1 MNVIKYLNNN
11 ISFYNMLMLFW
22 GLFWLLNGLDK
33 FFNGDFIPN
42 PESYATKAV
51 IINLDGKETY
61 SIQPVEPYGWFGV
74 NRDAKMVGY
83 FKRLNLPE
91 WMALSALYTMGSIET
106 VLGLSLLLVLMF
118 GKIHSDWNRL
128 NMKMIIA
135 IFSLFSI
142 FDILF
147 GDRMTVPSLFWQL
160 FTTFIFFLLYPVKHS
175 IVFGTVYIK
184 KPKNYERILAA

>member
-147 GDRMTVPSLFWQL
+147 GDRMELWEHG
-160 FTTFIFFLLYPVKHS
+160 TFL
-175 IVFGTVYIK
+175 
-184 KPKNYERILAA
+184 ILATIHYIYFLFAIPGERFDTIRDSLYKKAKEL

>member
-1 MNVIKYLNNN
+1 
-11 ISFYNMLMLFW
+11 
-22 GLFWLLNGLDK
+22 
-33 FFNGDFIPN
+33 
-42 PESYATKAV
+42 
-51 IINLDGKETY
+51 
-61 SIQPVEPYGWFGV
+61 
-74 NRDAKMVGY
+74 MVGY

-147 GDRMTVPSLFWQL
+147 GDRMELWEHG
-160 FTTFIFFLLYPVKHS
+160 TFL
-175 IVFGTVYIK
+175 
-184 KPKNYERILAA
+184 ILATIHYIYFLFAIPGETFNSIRDSLYKKAKEL